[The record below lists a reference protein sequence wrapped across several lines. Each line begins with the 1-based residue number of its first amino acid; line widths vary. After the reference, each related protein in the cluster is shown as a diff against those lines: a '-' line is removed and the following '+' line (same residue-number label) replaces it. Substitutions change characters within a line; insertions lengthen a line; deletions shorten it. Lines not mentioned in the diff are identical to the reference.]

1 MSKPKQPRKELTSL
15 RLEPKVKYLAEIA
28 ARVQRRSLTNYIEWA
43 IEESLNNIILSP
55 SGETVEY
62 MAQALWDIYEH
73 ERFIKLALQY
83 PELLNYEEQLIWK
96 IVSDPSYGFISIL
109 SIPLRNK
116 SDPKIF
122 RLDALME
129 LWDEVV
135 KASMG
140 DENAKAKIRKY
151 NASFIE
157 QDEPVPF

>member
-43 IEESLNNIILSP
+43 IEESLNNIVLSP

-62 MAQALWDIYEH
+62 MAQGLWDIYEH

-96 IVSDPSYGFISIL
+96 IVSDPSYGFISVT
-109 SIPLRNK
+109 SSPLRNK
-116 SDPKIF
+116 SNPKIF
-122 RLDALME
+122 RLDVLME
-129 LWDEVV
+129 LWDEVI

-140 DENAKAKIRKY
+140 DEDAKEKIREY

-157 QDEPVPF
+157 QDEAVPF